1 MKNLKYISVILA
13 LFGYFFCLQSQ
24 PIHAQDTNPTPPT
37 EKPAIGFNSE
47 CLTAIH
53 DPDDVHGAFLSFPD
67 AAERE
72 KRNIQTLPKPDK
84 QTWFFVC
91 ITKNDTHCTTGN
103 PDEDMKIFGKRDDY
117 DYLASV
123 KDPFRAVDIGGA
135 TNSSNPTMS
144 SADAEPRLVSN
155 DGKEVHWHDE
165 YLPEVSHRWQWLQYA
180 DPPEGGEGEAGGMG
194 ALQNATFPM
203 EKAKGNNQKCADISW
218 DPKGFVLDA
227 QTLYPVRGVAITIS
241 KKGADGIFTDMASKV
256 GLSNPDV
263 SQQKTGQ
270 YSFYTPPGVYKLR
283 VTSTNATM
291 VDVSAMNPSYKS
303 VFTLSNPISTIYK
316 AGQEIIEQA
325 GKVAVSHIPVTVT
338 SDSMLVKDLA
348 VSWRNV
354 ERSPGQDL
362 YFSGAVSHP
371 RSIVKVVATY
381 VDKDGVTSQ
390 ETTTELTDEIG
401 EYGFSIPQTK
411 ITPQTKLSDSKTIFL
426 IRYDATLSLNP
437 EIYPNPGL
445 ISPELSFSGE
455 VIPTYIDGIAYDE
468 RNQPLVAGTVVGV
481 YPSYS
486 EKAMAYAVTD
496 TSGRFMIG
504 SQHIPQ
510 VPYTLRYRKST
521 GEVIKV
527 STSTFIKQNAAFF
540 VANEIMP
547 FNQRPTTQA
556 EEKSAYTS
564 LMKVTGNKI
573 PDMRLVSGA
582 NKNGSSSSSKNG
594 SRISG
599 DQQDVE
605 AAANSSKGVA
615 GMPGVIMIVVVIL
628 ILIMLGVG
636 AFVMMKS
643 KQTAQ
648 PKI

>member
-1 MKNLKYISVILA
+1 MKNLKYVLIIFA
-13 LFGYFFCLQSQ
+13 LFGYFFCLQLT
-24 PIHAQDTNPTPPT
+24 PIHAQEENPTPPT
-37 EKPAIGFNSE
+37 EKPVIGFNSE
-47 CLTAIH
+47 CLSALH
-53 DPDDVHGAFLSFPD
+53 DPNDVHGAFLSFPN

-72 KRNIQTLPKPDK
+72 KRNIQTLPKPDR

-117 DYLASV
+117 DYLAGV

-135 TNSSNPTMS
+135 TNSSNPTTS
-144 SADAEPRLVSN
+144 SADEEPRLVSN
-155 DGKEVHWHDE
+155 DGGEVHWHDE
-165 YLPEVSHRWQWLQYA
+165 YLPEVSHRWQWLQVA
-180 DPPEGGEGEAGGMG
+180 DPPEEGAGEAGGKG

-203 EKAKGNNQKCADISW
+203 EQAKGNNQKCADISW

-227 QTLYPVRGVAITIS
+227 QTLYPVKGVAITIS
-241 KKGADGIFTDMASKV
+241 QKGADGLFTDMASKI
-256 GLSNPDV
+256 GLTNPDV
-263 SQQKTGQ
+263 SQQKSGQ
-270 YSFYTPPGVYKLR
+270 YSFYTPPGIYKLR

-325 GKVAVSHIPVTVT
+325 GKVAISHIPVTVT

-362 YFSGAVSHP
+362 FFSGALSHP

-381 VDKDGVTSQ
+381 VDKDGVASQ
-390 ETTTELTDEIG
+390 TTTTELTDEIG
-401 EYGFSIPQTK
+401 EYEFSIPQTK
-411 ITPQTKLSDSKTIFL
+411 TTPQTKLSDSKTVFL
-426 IRYDATLSLNP
+426 TRYDATLSLNP

-445 ISPELSFSGE
+445 SSPELSFSGE

-468 RNQPLVAGTVVGV
+468 KSQPFSEGTIVGV

-496 TSGRFMIG
+496 ANGRFMIG

-527 STSTFIKQNAAFF
+527 STSTFVKQNAAYF

-547 FNQRPTTQA
+547 FKQRPTTQA

-564 LMKVTGNKI
+564 LMKAAGNKI

-582 NKNGSSSSSKNG
+582 KNGSNSSAKNG
-594 SRISG
+594 SRMSS

-605 AAANSSKGVA
+605 TSANSSGGVA

-628 ILIMLGVG
+628 ILVMLGVG

-643 KQTAQ
+643 KQTSQ
-648 PKI
+648 PKM